1 MTDAHPGPGPAAAPQ
16 GDPAAPPDEV
26 GDPLLARAEAVGDLP
41 LAERPAAFDA
51 LNRALVEELQALEE
65 A

>member
-1 MTDAHPGPGPAAAPQ
+1 MTDAHPGP
-16 GDPAAPPDEV
+16 DPAGTPGVPSDGAADEAV
-26 GDPLLARAEAVGDLP
+26 DPLLARAEAVGDLP

>member
-1 MTDAHPGPGPAAAPQ
+1 MTDAHSGP
-16 GDPAAPPDEV
+16 DPAGTPDEPSD
-26 GDPLLARAEAVGDLP
+26 GATDEAADPLLARAEAVGDLP

>member
-1 MTDAHPGPGPAAAPQ
+1 MTDAHP
-16 GDPAAPPDEV
+16 DPAGTPDVPPDGAADEAA
-26 GDPLLARAEAVGDLP
+26 DPLLARAEAVGDLP

>member
-1 MTDAHPGPGPAAAPQ
+1 MTDAHPGP
-16 GDPAAPPDEV
+16 DPAATPDEGSDGATDEA

-41 LAERPAAFDA
+41 LTERPAAFDA

>member
-1 MTDAHPGPGPAAAPQ
+1 MTDAHPRL
-16 GDPAAPPDEV
+16 DPATTTHGASDAATDEA